1 MLTFAPLMPGFR
13 LHVAALLLSTAL
25 LGACSPYQKLLK
37 STDVTKRYN
46 AALDYYENKHD
57 YYRAGT
63 LLEPLIPLLKGR
75 PEAEKAEFYFAHTN
89 FRQRNY
95 TLAAYYFD
103 QFATTYGGS
112 PYLEEAEFMHAK
124 SMFKDSPEFQL
135 DQTNTIQ
142 AVAAIQDFLNRR
154 PESKFRAEAESM
166 SNELQKKMEVKA
178 FEGAKLYY
186 SLRYYQSAVVALN
199 TFQQQYPASAY
210 GEQAAYLKVVA
221 QHELAK
227 ESVEEKQRERYQETV
242 NNYQT
247 FIDAFPQSKNLRDAE
262 QYYDAAQR
270 YLKEHPAAPAVGTPA
285 VGTPPAN

>member
-1 MLTFAPLMPGFR
+1 MPEFR
-13 LHVAALLLSTAL
+13 LRVVALLVCTLL

-46 AALDYYENKHD
+46 AAIDYYENKHD
-57 YYRAGT
+57 YYRAGA

-103 QFATTYGGS
+103 QFAVTYGAS
-112 PYLEEAEFMHAK
+112 PLVEEAEFMHTKAL
-124 SMFKDSPEFQL
+124 FKDSPEYEL
-135 DQTNTIQ
+135 DQTNTVQ
-142 AVAAIQDFLNRR
+142 AVAAIQDFLNRH
-154 PESKFRAEAESM
+154 PESKFRTEAENM
-166 SNELQKKMEVKA
+166 SNELQRKLEVKA
-178 FEGAKLYY
+178 FEGARLYY
-186 SLRYYQSAVVALN
+186 SLRYYQSAVVAL
-199 TFQQQYPASAY
+199 TSFQQQFPASSY
-210 GEQAAYLKVVA
+210 GEQAAYLKVAA

-242 NNYQT
+242 TNYQA

-270 YLKEHPAAPAVGTPA
+270 YLKDHPAAPAAGTPA